1 MPGPIRSFIDTL
13 QERQPVRN
21 AIRDFVGMPRR
32 YGSVIDP
39 MEEMTARDRERGQ
52 DISREGLPNR
62 RLASTAAMAVEP
74 EGMAMPI
81 PEGPPAP
88 MRSGAPDPLQ
98 PYKGMSLAQ
107 AAVTA
112 PSDALKRY
120 DGMPPRQRSAQPAGQ
135 GGDFASRIG
144 QISQSSLDQAQ
155 KYEQMAIVA
164 LNAAAAPNET
174 KERRAALMRI
184 GENYMKM
191 SERFN
196 ERDYVTLR
204 RDKEMADA
212 AKYEKQM
219 MEAQTEDALGRAKG
233 VAALPENMMRERPNV
248 PVSVFATQRGQTALD
263 QAIASGKGIPPGA
276 IDAATKL
283 GYEEFLP
290 TRVAQHAEEMA
301 KGGRIFDEDHPGFA
315 EIQSFYRDALG
326 TNPTPEEYDI
336 LRNKLTRQIYLPL
349 GAAARALGEDP
360 RDVAQYLENLSASI
374 MGPRPRQRQWSDV
387 LPSFD
392 FGSWPT
398 IPTEAFT
405 GEK

>member
-1 MPGPIRSFIDTL
+1 MGPIRSFIDTL

-74 EGMAMPI
+74 EGLAMPI

-120 DGMPPRQRSAQPAGQ
+120 DGMPPRQRSTEPAGQ
-135 GGDFASRIG
+135 GSDFASAIRTIG
-144 QISQSSLDQAQ
+144 RSSLDPAQ
-155 KYEQMAIVA
+155 KYEQMA
-164 LNAAAAPNET
+164 NAAYEAAARPGET

-191 SERFN
+191 SDRFYQ
-196 ERDYVTLR
+196 RDFTSQR
-204 RDKEMADA
+204 RDAEMTAARQASESLLKTAGESELNQIAGMASMPQKMLRDSPNMPLAQFAEQRAEQASKELTAS
-212 AKYEKQM
+212 KL
-219 MEAQTEDALGRAKG
+219 AQD
-233 VAALPENMMRERPNV
+233 PNV
-248 PVSVFATQRGQTALD
+248 IQEARQRGFD
-263 QAIASGKGIPPGA
+263 DAI
-276 IDAATKL
+276 
-283 GYEEFLP
+283 P
-290 TRVAQHAEEMA
+290 TRISQYAEEMA
-301 KGGRIFDEDHPGFA
+301 GGGRLFDEDHPGFG
-315 EIQSFYRDALG
+315 EIRSIYKSLLG
-326 TNPTPEEYDI
+326 PTPTPEAYDT
-336 LRNKLTRQIYLPL
+336 LRNKLTMQISRPL
-349 GAAARALGEDP
+349 FGAAVQLGEDP
-360 RDVAQYLENLSASI
+360 ADAAQYIENLTESI
-374 MGPRPRQRQWSDV
+374 MGPRPRQPSMMDW
-387 LPSFD
+387 LPRFD
-392 FGSWPT
+392 FS
-398 IPTEAFT
+398 E
-405 GEK
+405 